1 MPSLILQYFCH
12 AAEAVGLYSERVVFW
27 HPEKKMLTKNSK
39 MMPMRVMWPNVEYR
53 LSEVIHG
60 RPGQRSESEAA
71 ADGE

>member
-1 MPSLILQYFCH
+1 
-12 AAEAVGLYSERVVFW
+12 
-27 HPEKKMLTKNSK
+27 MLTKNSK